1 MIFKN
6 RIYVQMNAINPFRVI
21 VICLSDKLWYC
32 RLSPNHKVLHYGDV
46 EDGET
51 PSIEALQEKS
61 E

>member
-1 MIFKN
+1 
-6 RIYVQMNAINPFRVI
+6 MNAINPFRVI